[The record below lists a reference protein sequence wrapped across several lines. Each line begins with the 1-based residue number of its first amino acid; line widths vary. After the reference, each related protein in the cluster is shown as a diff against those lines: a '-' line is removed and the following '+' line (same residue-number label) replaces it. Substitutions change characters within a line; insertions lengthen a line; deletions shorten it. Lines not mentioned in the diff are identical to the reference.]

1 MTEIRP
7 NTPILDR
14 INSPEDMKNLSDA
27 QLYQLAKEL
36 RSETISIVS
45 ETGGHL
51 GAGLG
56 VVELTTAIHAVFDT
70 PKDRLIWDV
79 SHQCYPHKILTGR
92 RNQMRT
98 IRKGGGY
105 LALPSDKKVPLIH
118 LVLHI
123 VQLQFKQ
130 LWGLLLL
137 VI

>member
-1 MTEIRP
+1 MTEVPP
-7 NTPILDR
+7 NTPILDG
-14 INSPEDMKNLSDA
+14 INSPEDMKNLSDL
-27 QLYQLAKEL
+27 QLHQLAREL

-92 RNQMRT
+92 RDQMRT
-98 IRKGGGY
+98 IRKGCLLY
-105 LALPSDKKVPLIH
+105 TSPSPRDRTRSRMPSSA
-118 LVLHI
+118 
-123 VQLQFKQ
+123 
-130 LWGLLLL
+130 
-137 VI
+137 

>member
-14 INSPEDMKNLSDA
+14 INSPEDMKNLSDP

-92 RNQMRT
+92 RNQM
-98 IRKGGGY
+98 
-105 LALPSDKKVPLIH
+105 H
-118 LVLHI
+118 
-123 VQLQFKQ
+123 QLLLQ
-130 LWGLLLL
+130 LTLLLL
-137 VI
+137 TLHFQCPKEIQMLPFQH